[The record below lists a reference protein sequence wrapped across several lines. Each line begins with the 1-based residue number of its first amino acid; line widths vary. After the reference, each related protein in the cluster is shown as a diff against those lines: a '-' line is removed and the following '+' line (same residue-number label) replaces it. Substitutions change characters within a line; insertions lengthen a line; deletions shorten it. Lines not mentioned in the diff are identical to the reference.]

1 MVALDLKKVFD
12 ETVGGLFQAGSR
24 YYAEK
29 IGVIVGLVVLSIA
42 SVVWSFSGYDDTN
55 ELGAEIYLRD
65 VVVAFDLFVQNTGS
79 SDWTEVRIVLDQ
91 KYLFTADRIEGGESL
106 TVGPEDLA
114 YFYHVP
120 RPWGR
125 EDWEELGEESEKP
138 EMRPDSA
145 YEPSLVQV
153 RAREG
158 RIDIDDLERRGN

>member
-1 MVALDLKKVFD
+1 MVALDVKKVFD

-65 VVVAFDLFVQNTGS
+65 VVVAFDLFLQNTGS

-106 TVGPEDLA
+106 TVGPADLA

-125 EDWEELGEESEKP
+125 EDWEELAQDQKP
-138 EMRPDSA
+138 ELNPESS
-145 YEPSLVQV
+145 YVPSTVQI
-153 RAREG
+153 RSRQG
-158 RIDIDDLERRGN
+158 RLDVELEEVERRN